1 MTKKLYIEN
10 KPWAIIASLSL
21 TLPEPEQ
28 EVSFLFGTI
37 LEDGDSAITSK
48 PISARTG
55 KLDIVISPTS
65 ILENGIYRSF
75 DSINDL
81 NQQLLGD
88 RWVVEAAEKPD
99 QLLYAIIDAYGVYS
113 YKYIKSTR
121 QETLEYNRDL
131 WENYCYENVT
141 YIDKVKHNKVVGLNA
156 IVLRYNRFNLSV
168 MEKEN
173 PDLMV
178 EINQSR
184 GYAVLHVLGKNYK
197 DYGSYMEK
205 LGMRFFDTYS
215 TRGGYLNMPSEIR
228 VEDMDIQTVK
238 ESVKEFYNR

>member
-10 KPWAIIASLSL
+10 KPWAIIASFAL
-21 TLPEPEQ
+21 TLPEPEY
-28 EVSFLFGTI
+28 EISPLFGTV
-37 LEDGDSAITSK
+37 LENGDSVITSK
-48 PISARTG
+48 VVSARTG
-55 KLDIVISPTS
+55 LLDIVIQPKSV
-65 ILENGIYRSF
+65 IEFGVYRGF
-75 DSINDL
+75 DSLQEMNK
-81 NQQLLGD
+81 QLLGNN
-88 RWVVEAAEKPD
+88 WVVEAAEKPEP
-99 QLLYAIIDAYGVYS
+99 LLYAIIEAYGINS
-113 YKYIKSTR
+113 YKYIKNTWYD
-121 QETLEYNRDL
+121 TLEYNRDL
-131 WENYCYENVT
+131 WENYCYELVE
-141 YIDKVKHNKVVGLNA
+141 YLDKIKPNKVVGLNA

-215 TRGGYLNMPSEIR
+215 TRGGYLNMPYEIR